1 MSTTFRTCPGCQ
13 SMILS
18 DTDECPQC
26 GHTFYQRRG
35 SDVQPTT
42 PQVRRGTTEV
52 RVGCPHCGEM
62 VRAGLVRCW
71 NCNGFMKEEI
81 AARYADL
88 TTNPQKII
96 YSMIP
101 LEDRTDYLPA
111 RAGQANDDSDG
122 FTLADDVLS
131 DSVQGSGFAQ
141 PATSASAPIADLS
154 ASPDRPQSTTPGGK
168 GVIAD
173 ALVSDSS
180 SADKS
185 AGTGDRPGAA
195 AEKSADGASAK
206 SGSGGTDDL
215 FSIAMQEQRE
225 DRRRR
230 NERQAERA
238 KRQMLLPCKCGAWVR
253 VTDEMAGKVVR
264 CRQCRQ
270 PVQVP
275 EIRRRVTEK
284 KEESTVPKLDVTW
297 VNDVWFHVLTPTSV
311 VLKPGSAAA
320 QHTEADIA
328 ITDTGVHIIAF
339 ESGEKKKKS
348 LLSFGSSDKKQDRT
362 AHRRQVRDQIAATG
376 QLAALTGCD
385 VRSIGVDDIR
395 SLKLVQPIVKV
406 QESMF
411 AGVPIFGEG
420 RIAVFLPIAREQG
433 QQAYC
438 SFTISGWRILAA
450 RLKELFS
457 LELPTAENGV
467 PEAEKSDTH
476 SCFVNQSKV
485 ECIRNVVYYQQ
496 DSGFE
501 LELSGFRC
509 TACGAVVSE
518 EGRKKNKLGGAN
530 GSGIAKAKCP
540 KCSGKMGE
548 EKLFRLKKAA
558 EKPAAE

>member
-1 MSTTFRTCPGCQ
+1 
-13 SMILS
+13 MILS

-35 SDVQPTT
+35 TDAQPTS

-101 LEDRTDYLPA
+101 LEERTDYLPA
-111 RAGQANDDSDG
+111 RAATASDDSDG
-122 FTLADDVLS
+122 FTLADDVLA
-131 DSVQGSGFAQ
+131 DSAPGVGFAL
-141 PATSASAPIADLS
+141 PTASANAPVADLS
-154 ASPDRPQSTTPGGK
+154 SSPDRPQSTTPGGK
-168 GVIAD
+168 GIIAD
-173 ALVSDSS
+173 ALEAEASP
-180 SADKS
+180 ADKS
-185 AGTGDRPGAA
+185 AASGDKSATA
-195 AEKSADGASAK
+195 AEKAAEGASAK
-206 SGSGGTDDL
+206 SGGGGTDDL
-215 FSIAMQEQRE
+215 FSIAMQEQRD

-230 NERQAERA
+230 SERLAERA

-284 KEESTVPKLDVTW
+284 KEESTAPKLDITW

-328 ITDTGVHIIAF
+328 ITDSGVHIIAF

-348 LLSFGSSDKKQDRT
+348 LLGFGSSDRKQDRT
-362 AHRRQVRDQIAATG
+362 AHRKQVRDEIAAKG
-376 QLAALTGCD
+376 SLSGLTGCD
-385 VRSIGVDDIR
+385 VRSISVDDVR

-438 SFTISGWRILAA
+438 SCTISGWRLLAA

-467 PEAEKSDTH
+467 PEAEKSDTY

-485 ECIRNVVYYQQ
+485 ESIRNLVYYQQ

-548 EKLFRLKKAA
+548 DKLFRLKKSP

>member
-1 MSTTFRTCPGCQ
+1 
-13 SMILS
+13 MILS

-26 GHTFYQRRG
+26 GHAFFQRRG
-35 SDVQPTT
+35 TDAQPASAVARRTT
-42 PQVRRGTTEV
+42 NEV
-52 RVGCPHCGEM
+52 RIGCPHCGEM

-71 NCNGFMKEEI
+71 NCNGFMKQEI

-96 YSMIP
+96 YSTIP
-101 LEDRTDYLPA
+101 LEERTDYLPA
-111 RAGQANDDSDG
+111 RSGQAGDDSDG

-131 DSVQGSGFAQ
+131 DSVMGSGFAT
-141 PATSASAPIADLS
+141 PTTMTGAAAEFTM
-154 ASPDRPQSTTPGGK
+154 SPDKPQSTTPGGRPI
-168 GVIAD
+168 IAD
-173 ALVSDSS
+173 AIEGDSP
-180 SADKS
+180 
-185 AGTGDRPGAA
+185 AG
-195 AEKSADGASAK
+195 EKSATADAKTGTPSDKPADAGTAK
-206 SGSGGTDDL
+206 SSANATDDL
-215 FSIAMQEQRE
+215 FSIALQEQRE
-225 DRRRR
+225 DRKRR

-275 EIRRRVTEK
+275 EIRRRQTEK
-284 KEESTVPKLDVTW
+284 KEESTVPKLEITW

-328 ITDTGVHIIAF
+328 ITDSGLHVIAF
-339 ESGEKKKKS
+339 ESGDKKKKS

-362 AHRRQVRDQIAATG
+362 AHRKQVRDEIAAKGSLTG
-376 QLAALTGCD
+376 LTGCD
-385 VRSIGVDDIR
+385 VRSISSEDVR

-438 SFTISGWRILAA
+438 SFTITAWRTLAA
-450 RLKELFS
+450 RLKEQFS
-457 LELPTAENGV
+457 VELPTTDNGV
-467 PEAEKSDTH
+467 PEGEKSDTH
-476 SCFVNQSKV
+476 SCFINQSRV
-485 ECIRNVVYYQQ
+485 ESIRNLVYYQQ

-501 LELSGFRC
+501 LELSGYRC

-548 EKLFRLKKAA
+548 DKLFRLKKAG

>member
-1 MSTTFRTCPGCQ
+1 
-13 SMILS
+13 MILS

-26 GHTFYQRRG
+26 GHAFFQRRG
-35 SDVQPTT
+35 TDAQPASAVARRTT
-42 PQVRRGTTEV
+42 NEV

-71 NCNGFMKEEI
+71 NCNGFMKQEI

-96 YSMIP
+96 YSTIP
-101 LEDRTDYLPA
+101 LEERTDYLPA
-111 RAGQANDDSDG
+111 RSGQVGDDSDG

-131 DSVQGSGFAQ
+131 DSVTGSGFAT
-141 PATSASAPIADLS
+141 PTTTTGAAAEFTV
-154 ASPDRPQSTTPGGK
+154 SPDKPQSTTPGGRPI
-168 GVIAD
+168 IAD
-173 ALVSDSS
+173 AIEGDLPAGEKSATADAKPGTPSDKPS
-180 SADKS
+180 D
-185 AGTGDRPGAA
+185 AGTG
-195 AEKSADGASAK
+195 KSSANA
-206 SGSGGTDDL
+206 TDDL
-215 FSIAMQEQRE
+215 FSIALQEQRE
-225 DRRRR
+225 DRKRR

-275 EIRRRVTEK
+275 EIRRRQTEK
-284 KEESTVPKLDVTW
+284 KEESTVPKLEITW

-311 VLKPGSAAA
+311 VLKPGSASA

-328 ITDTGVHIIAF
+328 ITDSGLHVIAF
-339 ESGEKKKKS
+339 ESGDKKKKS

-362 AHRRQVRDQIAATG
+362 AHRRQVRDEIAAKGSLTG
-376 QLAALTGCD
+376 LTGCD
-385 VRSIGVDDIR
+385 VRSISSEDVR

-438 SFTISGWRILAA
+438 SFTITAWRTLAA
-450 RLKELFS
+450 RLKEQFS
-457 LELPTAENGV
+457 VELPTTDNGV
-467 PEAEKSDTH
+467 PEGEKSDTH
-476 SCFVNQSKV
+476 SCFINQSRV
-485 ECIRNVVYYQQ
+485 ESIRNLVYYQQ
-496 DSGFE
+496 DSAFE
-501 LELSGFRC
+501 LELSGYRC

-548 EKLFRLKKAA
+548 DKLFRLKKAG

>member
-1 MSTTFRTCPGCQ
+1 
-13 SMILS
+13 MILS

-35 SDVQPTT
+35 TEAQPTVA
-42 PQVRRGTTEV
+42 PVRRASAEV

-71 NCNGFMKEEI
+71 NCNGFMKQEI

-96 YSMIP
+96 YSTIP
-101 LEDRTDYLPA
+101 LEERTDYLPA
-111 RAGQANDDSDG
+111 RAGQSNDDSDG

-131 DSVQGSGFAQ
+131 DSVAGGGFTL
-141 PATSASAPIADLS
+141 PESTTSAAVADLS
-154 ASPDRPQSTTPGGK
+154 GSPDRPQSTTPGGR

-173 ALVSDSS
+173 ALEADGS
-180 SADKS
+180 SAEKPAAGGDKSGSAGDKS
-185 AGTGDRPGAA
+185 AEAA
-195 AEKSADGASAK
+195 GAK
-206 SGSGGTDDL
+206 SGGSANEDL
-215 FSIAMQEQRE
+215 FSIAMQEQRD
-225 DRRRR
+225 DRRRK
-230 NERQAERA
+230 NERLAERA

-253 VTDEMAGKVVR
+253 VMDDMAGKVVR
-264 CRQCRQ
+264 CRQCRE

-275 EIRRRVTEK
+275 EIRRRAAEK
-284 KEESTVPKLDVTW
+284 KEESSVPKLDVTW

-328 ITDTGVHIIAF
+328 ITDTGVYIIAF

-362 AHRRQVRDQIAATG
+362 AHRKQVRDEIAAKG
-376 QLAALTGCD
+376 QLTGLTGCD
-385 VRSIGVDDIR
+385 VRSISPDEVR

-420 RIAVFLPIAREQG
+420 RIAIFLPIAREQG

-438 SFTISGWRILAA
+438 SFTISAWRILAG
-450 RLKELFS
+450 RLKELFG

-467 PEAEKSDTH
+467 PETEKTDTS

-485 ECIRNVVYYQQ
+485 ESVRNLVYYQQ
-496 DSGFE
+496 DPGFE

-530 GSGIAKAKCP
+530 GSGIARAKCP

-548 EKLFRLKKAA
+548 EKLFRLKKVA

>member
-1 MSTTFRTCPGCQ
+1 
-13 SMILS
+13 MILS

-35 SDVQPTT
+35 TEAQPTAA
-42 PQVRRGTTEV
+42 PVRRASTEV

-71 NCNGFMKEEI
+71 NCNGFMKQEI

-96 YSMIP
+96 YSTIP
-101 LEDRTDYLPA
+101 LDQRTDYLPA
-111 RAGQANDDSDG
+111 RAGQATDDSDG

-131 DSVQGSGFAQ
+131 DSGSGGGFAL
-141 PATSASAPIADLS
+141 PASSANVPVADLS
-154 ASPDRPQSTTPGGK
+154 GSPDRPQSTTPGGR

-173 ALVSDSS
+173 ALDGESS
-180 SADKS
+180 SAEKPAAGGDKSSASGDKS
-185 AGTGDRPGAA
+185 AESAGG
-195 AEKSADGASAK
+195 KSA
-206 SGSGGTDDL
+206 GSGNEDL
-215 FSIAMQEQRE
+215 FSIAMQEQRD
-225 DRRRR
+225 DRRRK
-230 NERQAERA
+230 NERMAERA

-253 VTDEMAGKVVR
+253 VMDDMAGKVVR
-264 CRQCRQ
+264 CRQCRE

-275 EIRRRVTEK
+275 EIRRRAAEK
-284 KEESTVPKLDVTW
+284 KEESTAPKLEVTW

-320 QHTEADIA
+320 QHAEADIA
-328 ITDTGVHIIAF
+328 ITDSGMHIIAF

-362 AHRRQVRDQIAATG
+362 AHRRQVRDEIAAKG
-376 QLAALTGCD
+376 QFSGLAGCD
-385 VRSIGVDDIR
+385 VRSISPDEVR
-395 SLKLVQPIVKV
+395 ALKLVQPIVKV

-438 SFTISGWRILAA
+438 SFTISAWRILAG
-450 RLKELFS
+450 RLKELFG

-467 PEAEKSDTH
+467 PETEKTDTS

-485 ECIRNVVYYQQ
+485 ESVRNLVYYQQ
-496 DSGFE
+496 DPGFE

-548 EKLFRLKKAA
+548 EKLFRLKKVA
-558 EKPAAE
+558 EKPASE

>member
-1 MSTTFRTCPGCQ
+1 
-13 SMILS
+13 MILS

-35 SDVQPTT
+35 TEAQPTVAA
-42 PQVRRGTTEV
+42 VRRASAEV

-71 NCNGFMKEEI
+71 NCNGFMKQEI

-96 YSMIP
+96 YSTIP
-101 LEDRTDYLPA
+101 LEERTDYLPA

-131 DSVQGSGFAQ
+131 DSVAGGGFAL
-141 PATSASAPIADLS
+141 PASATSAAVADLS
-154 ASPDRPQSTTPGGK
+154 GSPDRPQSTTPSGR

-173 ALVSDSS
+173 ALEADGS
-180 SADKS
+180 SAEKPAAGGDKS
-185 AGTGDRPGAA
+185 GSAGDKSGEAA
-195 AEKSADGASAK
+195 GAK
-206 SGSGGTDDL
+206 SGGSANEDL
-215 FSIAMQEQRE
+215 FSIAMQEQRD

-230 NERQAERA
+230 NERLAERA

-253 VTDEMAGKVVR
+253 VMDDMAGKVVR
-264 CRQCRQ
+264 CRQCRE

-275 EIRRRVTEK
+275 EIRRRAAEK
-284 KEESTVPKLDVTW
+284 KEESSVPKLDVTW

-328 ITDTGVHIIAF
+328 ITDTGVYIIAF

-362 AHRRQVRDQIAATG
+362 AHRKQVRDEIAAKG
-376 QLAALTGCD
+376 QLTGLTGCD
-385 VRSIGVDDIR
+385 VRSISPDEVR

-420 RIAVFLPIAREQG
+420 RIAIFLPIAREQG

-438 SFTISGWRILAA
+438 SFTISAWRILAG
-450 RLKELFS
+450 RLKELFG

-467 PEAEKSDTH
+467 PETEKTDTS

-485 ECIRNVVYYQQ
+485 ESVRNLVYYQQ
-496 DSGFE
+496 DPGFE

-530 GSGIAKAKCP
+530 GSGIARAKCP

-548 EKLFRLKKAA
+548 EKLFRLKKVA

>member
-1 MSTTFRTCPGCQ
+1 
-13 SMILS
+13 MILS

-35 SDVQPTT
+35 TDAQPTS

-101 LEDRTDYLPA
+101 LEERTDYLPA
-111 RAGQANDDSDG
+111 RVATASDDSDG
-122 FTLADDVLS
+122 FTLADDVLA
-131 DSVQGSGFAQ
+131 DSAPGGGFAL
-141 PATSASAPIADLS
+141 PAATTNAPVADLS
-154 ASPDRPQSTTPGGK
+154 SSPDRPQSTTPRGK

-173 ALVSDSS
+173 ALEAEASLADKAAASG
-180 SADKS
+180 DKS
-185 AGTGDRPGAA
+185 ATA
-195 AEKSADGASAK
+195 AEKAAEGASAK
-206 SGSGGTDDL
+206 SGGGGTDDL
-215 FSIAMQEQRE
+215 FSIAMQEQRD

-230 NERQAERA
+230 SERLAERA

-253 VTDEMAGKVVR
+253 VTDDMAGKVVR

-284 KEESTVPKLDVTW
+284 KEESTAPKLDVTW

-348 LLSFGSSDKKQDRT
+348 LLGFGSSDRKQDRT
-362 AHRRQVRDQIAATG
+362 AHRKQVRDEIAAKG
-376 QLAALTGCD
+376 SLSGLTGCD
-385 VRSIGVDDIR
+385 VRSISVDDVR

-438 SFTISGWRILAA
+438 SCTISGWRLLAA

-467 PEAEKSDTH
+467 PEAEKSDTY

-485 ECIRNVVYYQQ
+485 ESIRNLVYYQQ
-496 DSGFE
+496 DPGFE

-548 EKLFRLKKAA
+548 DKLFRLKKSP